1 MESLIEEYGNGYK
14 ILREAIEGLSEEE
27 LRFKPAL
34 DKWSIHQ
41 ILIHMA
47 DSEMV
52 STQRLK
58 KVLSEEE
65 PLLMSIDQDAW
76 ANTLGYEQLDRE
88 QYLLLFQLLR
98 SSMLPILAQL
108 TSEQFERVGNYADAG
123 RFTFKELLEYRV
135 QHVRGHL
142 AQIEQVKKVYRK
154 IQE

>member
-41 ILIHMA
+41 ILIHMS

-76 ANTLGYEQLDRE
+76 ANALGYEQLDRE

-123 RFTFKELLEYRV
+123 RFTLKALLEYRV